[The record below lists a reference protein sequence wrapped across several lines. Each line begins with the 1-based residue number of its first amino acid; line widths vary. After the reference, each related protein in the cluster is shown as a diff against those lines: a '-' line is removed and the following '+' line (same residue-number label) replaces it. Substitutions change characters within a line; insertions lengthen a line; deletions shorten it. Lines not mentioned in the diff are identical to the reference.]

1 MSRTIGA
8 SSVASILGLSPWRS
22 ELDVWREL
30 STDEPYTE
38 ADGGPLLRGQLLEPG
53 LRDWYARSI
62 GAEVIPGP
70 TLAEPGWSVGRYGHA
85 RPDAWHPDGDGIATV
100 EIKTADFRSRHDWD
114 NGIPAYYLAQVLW
127 QMASRAP
134 GELRITGARVVG
146 YVVDDTPR
154 VYTVERHPGR
164 EAALLRRMEAWYERH
179 VLTGEAPQ
187 GTTAESRAAWAAIA
201 PVTQE
206 WTAPTDEDRAT
217 VDRWRAAKAA
227 ERSAA
232 SVRRAAEMDLANR
245 IGATAGLDGLI
256 GWTPVAGRTTI
267 DGKRLKKLHPDLFSA
282 FSKVGAPSR
291 RWRDLSPQADEAD
304 ASEES

>member
-30 STDEPYTE
+30 STDEPYSE

-53 LRDWYARSI
+53 LRDWYARTV
-62 GAEVIPGP
+62 GADVTPGP
-70 TLAEPGWSVGRYGHA
+70 TLTEPGWLVGRHGHA
-85 RPDAWHPDGDGIATV
+85 RPDAWHPVADGIATV
-100 EIKTADFRSRHDWD
+100 EIKTADYRSRHDWD
-114 NGIPAYYLAQVLW
+114 HGIPAYYLAQVLW
-127 QMASRAP
+127 QMAAQAP

-154 VYTVERHPGR
+154 IYTVERDPRR
-164 EAALLRRMEAWYERH
+164 EAALLRRVESWYERH
-179 VLTGEAPQ
+179 VLTGDAPM

-206 WTAPTDEDRAT
+206 WTAPTDTDREL
-217 VDRWRAAKAA
+217 VERWRAAKAA
-227 ERSAA
+227 EKAAA
-232 SVRRAAEMDLANR
+232 SVRRAAEQDLAVR
-245 IGATAGLDGLI
+245 IGSTAGLEGLLA
-256 GWTPVAGRTTI
+256 WSPVAGRTTV
-267 DGKRLKKLHPDLFSA
+267 DTKRLKKLHPDIFSA
-282 FSKVGAPSR
+282 VSKTGAPSR